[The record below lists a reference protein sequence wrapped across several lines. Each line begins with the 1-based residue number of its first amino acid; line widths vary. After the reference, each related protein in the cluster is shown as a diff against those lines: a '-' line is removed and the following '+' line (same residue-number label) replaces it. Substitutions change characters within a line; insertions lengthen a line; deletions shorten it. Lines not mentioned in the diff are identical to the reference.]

1 MYYRC
6 IIYFNIRTFVP
17 QEFST
22 KIPHLCVNTTIANKR
37 SSTSMCAT
45 LHTGASCEQQVNA
58 LPPLSLYNLRSP
70 LPTALDDEKTR
81 SKMMVQVESQR
92 PPIFKVQW
100 VKKRCNTPNIMYIYG
115 IQCDFMP
122 KSPKKQSNNQN
133 H

>member
-6 IIYFNIRTFVP
+6 IIHFDICTFVP

-45 LHTGASCEQQVNA
+45 LVPAVNNRSMHFRPSHCIICA
-58 LPPLSLYNLRSP
+58 LHYP
-70 LPTALDDEKTR
+70 LDDDKTR
-81 SKMMVQVESQR
+81 SKMMVQFESQR

-100 VKKRCNTPNIMYIYG
+100 VKKGATHLILCMYIYG

-122 KSPKKQSNNQN
+122 KIPKEQTYNQN
-133 H
+133 P

>member
-6 IIYFNIRTFVP
+6 IIHFDICTFVP

-45 LHTGASCEQQVNA
+45 LVPAVNNRSMHFRPSHCIICA
-58 LPPLSLYNLRSP
+58 LHYP
-70 LPTALDDEKTR
+70 LDDDKTR
-81 SKMMVQVESQR
+81 SKMMVQFESQR

-122 KSPKKQSNNQN
+122 KSLKKHSNNQN